1 MGLETA
7 YVIAAPVV
15 EALEARILLDAVDES
30 QVIEVFNTS
39 PALFVAN
46 EGQWADE
53 SVRYAF
59 SGSAANVLHTDSG
72 PIIQLFRREA
82 AEGAEDAAAPDDPLA
97 PPHQDRPAATATEMV
112 ELAEVFVSFDGSNAA
127 RPVGVGRVQSD
138 QTASGPETTGETE

>member
-82 AEGAEDAAAPDDPLA
+82 AETAEDAPGPDDPFALPHEDRLA
-97 PPHQDRPAATATEMV
+97 ASAPETV
-112 ELAEVFVSFDGSNAA
+112 ELAEVFVSFDGGNAA
-127 RPVGVGRVQSD
+127 RPVGVGR
-138 QTASGPETTGETE
+138 AETVYNYFLGDEANW